1 MSVNWEVIQAIGT
14 CFGAIATF
22 SAVVLSLYLAFYKDK
37 EKFKGNIEIQFY
49 EKDVPITL
57 YDEEISS
64 NRPINSIAKIFFNIE
79 NIRNT
84 HSVILFRTFSLSKT
98 NENFLI
104 YLPNTKIINRQ
115 TFSSELDFSNP
126 QIFDLLESQFGYLH
140 TEIGTDIKLPIK
152 IKFNDFKALIKNK
165 LKKLEEEIKEYEIY
179 KPLNKDDKV
188 TLEKLNYCVYT
199 CNFLYTIIKRKTIID
214 GSKYKRIYIDFKLPI
229 DDKKILE
236 VYNKIKEFKEYIK
249 GKII

>member
-1 MSVNWEVIQAIGT
+1 MSVNWNAVQAIGT
-14 CFGAIATF
+14 CVGAIATF

-37 EKFKGNIEIQFY
+37 EKFKGNIEIYFY
-49 EKDVPITL
+49 TKDTP
-57 YDEEISS
+57 EILS
-64 NRPINSIAKIFFNIE
+64 NENANTIIPTNCIAKIFFNIN

-84 HSVILFRTFSLSKT
+84 NSKILFNELSLSKT
-98 NENFLI
+98 KFFLN
-104 YLPNTKIINRQ
+104 LPNIKIINKQ
-115 TFSSELDFSNP
+115 KIFTSLISTDPN
-126 QIFDLLESQFGYLH
+126 IFDLIESDFGYLC
-140 TEIGTDIKLPIK
+140 TEKGTEIKLPIK

-165 LKKLEEEIKEYEIY
+165 LKILEEEIKEYESY

-188 TLEKLNYCVYT
+188 TLKKLNDCVYT
-199 CNFLYTIIKRKTIID
+199 CNFLYTIIKKNTLID
-214 GSKYKRIYIDFKLPI
+214 ASKYKRIYIDFKLPI